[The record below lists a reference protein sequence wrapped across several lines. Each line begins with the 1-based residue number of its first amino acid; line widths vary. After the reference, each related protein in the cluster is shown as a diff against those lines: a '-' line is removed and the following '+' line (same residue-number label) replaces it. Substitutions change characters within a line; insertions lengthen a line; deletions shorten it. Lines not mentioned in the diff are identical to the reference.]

1 MPKKDQ
7 SGHRQVAGFNALKN
21 NSTFL
26 GCETSNRPY
35 LKATDEK
42 KRTIHIIRPDCKQ
55 WSCKACAQRRRRL
68 WVFIAN
74 FGGDTLLRGGRKCT
88 FVTLTSHRL
97 VRTLAG
103 GIWVWRRA
111 WPKLSA
117 RWRRAEKD
125 LQYLY
130 IPEHKEGFHF
140 HVHFITTAQLP
151 ERWYKDNGAKTGM
164 GYQAKAKPITEGKYC
179 GAYVGK
185 YLGKA
190 LANMRYPK
198 YFRRVNKS
206 QGWPVPPD
214 VKTPYLW
221 SALGH
226 DVNRVIFEVELHTE
240 AGWVVEHSLEELDW
254 RS

>member
-1 MPKKDQ
+1 MPSENQ
-7 SGHRQVAGFNALKN
+7 SHPRQGVGLNALKN
-21 NSTFL
+21 NSTL
-26 GCETSNRPY
+26 TACETPNRPY
-35 LKATDEK
+35 LKATDETTK
-42 KRTIHIIRPDCKQ
+42 TIYIIRPDCRQ
-55 WSCKACAQRRRRL
+55 WSCKPCAERRRRL

-74 FGGDTLLRGGRKCT
+74 YGGASFLAEDRPTT
-88 FVTLTSHRL
+88 FLTLTSHRL
-97 VRTLAG
+97 VRTLVR

-117 RWRRAEKD
+117 RWRRAETD

-151 ERWYKDNGAKTGM
+151 EKWYKKNGAETGL
-164 GYQAKAKPITEGKYC
+164 GYIAKAKPIIEVKHC

-198 YFRRVNKS
+198 YFRRVNKT
-206 QGWPVPPD
+206 QGWPVAPD
-214 VKTPYLW
+214 VKSPYLW
-221 SALGH
+221 AALGH
-226 DVNRVIFEVELHTE
+226 NVERVIFETEMYSE
-240 AGWVVEHSLEELDW
+240 AGWTVEHSLEELEW
-254 RS
+254 RQ